1 MVVTNM
7 YEVETGLVACERL
20 VEISSVSVIRAEVM
34 QNEFRNAVL
43 LLAEIDVILILG
55 YDL

>member
-1 MVVTNM
+1 VTGGNFI
-7 YEVETGLVACERL
+7 E
-20 VEISSVSVIRAEVM
+20 VSVIRAEVM

-43 LLAEIDVILILG
+43 LLAEIDVIGRHGVILILG